1 MSTHRFQI
9 AGAALLGFSLF
20 LVGCSEKND
29 SSQTVPS
36 VPVKVAT
43 ASEKTVPVQISA
55 IGRVEPYSTVSV
67 KAMVSGEILNVHFN
81 EGDTVKKGDLLF
93 TLDPRSYQAALNQAR
108 ADLAQDLVRAQNAR
122 RDAERYRGLVK
133 DGIVTAEQYE
143 QLRTAADALD
153 AAVTAD
159 RASVENAEVQLSYCT
174 IRSPLT
180 GRTGDLQLHAGNIV
194 KANADTAMVTINQI
208 APIYVNFSVP
218 EQELPALRRQLRMHP
233 LPVSVFLPAEPQTP
247 VQGTVT
253 FFDNTVDSTTG
264 TILLKGTFANR
275 EGSLWPGA
283 FVNVVVTL
291 DSLPGS
297 VVVPSQAVQ
306 TGQQGEYVFVVQPDH
321 TVVQRTVTTGPVY
334 RGETVVASG
343 IVAGETVVTDGQLR
357 LSPGAKVTEVGHQTA
372 SGSPQS

>member
-1 MSTHRFQI
+1 
-9 AGAALLGFSLF
+9 
-20 LVGCSEKND
+20 
-29 SSQTVPS
+29 
-36 VPVKVAT
+36 
-43 ASEKTVPVQISA
+43 
-55 IGRVEPYSTVSV
+55 
-67 KAMVSGEILNVHFN
+67 MVSGEILKVHFK
-81 EGDTVKKGDLLF
+81 EGDMVRKGDLLF
-93 TLDPRSYQAALNQAR
+93 TLDPRPYQAALSQAK
-108 ADLAQDLVRAQNAR
+108 ADLAQDLVKAQNAR
-122 RDAERYRGLVK
+122 QDAERYRGLVA

-143 QLRTAADALD
+143 QLRTAADALE

-159 RASVENAEVQLSYCT
+159 RAAEENVQVQLSYCT

-194 KANADTAMVTINQI
+194 KANADTAMVTINEI

-218 EQELPALRRQLRMHP
+218 EQELPALRRQLRRHP
-233 LPVSVFLPAEPQTP
+233 LPVTASFPSDPQTP

-253 FFDNTVDSTTG
+253 FLDNAVDSTTG

-275 EGSLWPGA
+275 EGNLWPGA

-321 TVVQRTVTTGPVY
+321 TVALRSVKTGPVY
-334 RGETVVASG
+334 QGETVVASG
-343 IVAGETVVTDGQLR
+343 VAAGETVVTDGQLR
-357 LSPGAKVTEVGHQTA
+357 LSPGARVTEVGRQ
-372 SGSPQS
+372 SGTGTPQS